1 MIPCPNAYDILLR
14 TIMDPVDRDYL
25 ESYIGYICLGD
36 YDSVPKYIVLY
47 GEPGTGK
54 TTILNFLV
62 RILGEGKISYGSEMA
77 KLTHAPIVII
87 QDWEVDKIVDKTNN
101 DSSFNKTKFFIAT
114 NKLTKHWKP
123 NIRVLCMTGEKIPG
137 KIFTNLILPSLW
149 EMTIPYKQYCV
160 DKVCEYLNTKGETD
174 DNS

>member
-62 RILGEGKISYGSEMA
+62 RILGEGKIFYGSEMA
-77 KLTHAPIVII
+77 KLTHSPIIII
-87 QDWEVDKIVDKTNN
+87 QDSDADKIIDETNN
-101 DSSFNKTKFFIAT
+101 DYSLNKTKFFIAT
-114 NKLTKHWKP
+114 NKLPKRWEIDTR
-123 NIRVLCMTGEKIPG
+123 ILCMTGERIPVT
-137 KIFTNLILPSLW
+137 IFTNLILPSLW
-149 EMTIPYKQYCV
+149 EMTIPYKQYCI
-160 DKVCEYLNTKGETD
+160 DKLYRHLNIE
-174 DNS
+174 N